1 MKVGILTFHASHN
14 YGSML
19 QAYALQ
25 KVLSNFGIENE
36 IINFRTEIQKSLIPP
51 HISLR
56 HPRSSLK
63 KLIKGPQKSVSLLSK
78 YNRFEKF
85 LRNYLNVTRELS
97 SAGDVAEFVK
107 KADYDA
113 IITGSDQIWNPG
125 CWDFDMCYL
134 VDFPFHGKRIAY
146 APSLGSNPNQ
156 ISKEEEDR
164 MRAAINRYDALSTR
178 ESKGKDCLSKITD
191 KTINVVLDPTLLLDA
206 KDYYEIANVDVKMPE
221 SYIFYYTPR
230 EESGYFNKAK
240 ELSYMTGLPILVTQ
254 DYPEYMSDGIVRK
267 LDCGPR
273 EYLTLIKNATY
284 TIGNSFHLL
293 AVSLIFGK
301 EFFLLSKGLDSRML
315 NILTPLGLQ
324 DRLIVG
330 ESISIKSPIEYSAVE
345 SALVSARNKSLNYLR
360 SALNNK

>member
-107 KADYDA
+107 KAD
-113 IITGSDQIWNPG
+113 
-125 CWDFDMCYL
+125 
-134 VDFPFHGKRIAY
+134 
-146 APSLGSNPNQ
+146 
-156 ISKEEEDR
+156 
-164 MRAAINRYDALSTR
+164 
-178 ESKGKDCLSKITD
+178 
-191 KTINVVLDPTLLLDA
+191 
-206 KDYYEIANVDVKMPE
+206 
-221 SYIFYYTPR
+221 
-230 EESGYFNKAK
+230 
-240 ELSYMTGLPILVTQ
+240 
-254 DYPEYMSDGIVRK
+254 
-267 LDCGPR
+267 
-273 EYLTLIKNATY
+273 
-284 TIGNSFHLL
+284 
-293 AVSLIFGK
+293 
-301 EFFLLSKGLDSRML
+301 
-315 NILTPLGLQ
+315 
-324 DRLIVG
+324 
-330 ESISIKSPIEYSAVE
+330 
-345 SALVSARNKSLNYLR
+345 
-360 SALNNK
+360 